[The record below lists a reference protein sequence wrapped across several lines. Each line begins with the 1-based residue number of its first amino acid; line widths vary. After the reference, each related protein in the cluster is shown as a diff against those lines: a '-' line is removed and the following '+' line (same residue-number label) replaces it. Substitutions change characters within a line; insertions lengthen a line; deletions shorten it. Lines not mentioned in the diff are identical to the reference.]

1 MGQANCCWRSRE
13 ALTDAEAVLSTDVRL
28 TRGRKRSERRLLL
41 LQEELVVAKLQH
53 GTTLRP
59 QLRLALDQ
67 LWVLSSG
74 KQAAGEVK
82 EEEEESSDEDGTS
95 IVLIWPTGTCVATFG
110 SRELKQLWV
119 GKLLGTPEGAKGAR
133 VTSVP
138 SIKLLQ
144 KELSRH
150 RGWRTF
156 SARSLQRLMEGQ
168 AEADPKQGPPTAPS
182 TKGGGLCRSAAG
194 ESGGST
200 SRRRRGLPWP
210 FALRRSPAAAPE
222 PGQAG
227 SGCSRVLFGQPLA
240 ALCGEA
246 GTLPRPIQELLD
258 ILHQRGPSTEG
269 IFRRADRTTALQK
282 LKEALDRGAD
292 VDLPSQS
299 VILLAAV
306 LKVSASALQ
315 LEELLAGLES
325 SKAHLKPLALQ
336 DFLRSIPGKLLVT
349 ELYQDWVQAMER
361 PSRQARV
368 EELKVVAEKLP
379 AAHLLLLKR
388 LLPLLQSI
396 GHHVST
402 SRMTSSNLAICL
414 GPNLLGPPDEDL
426 LPLEAML
433 EVTEKVKLLVEF
445 LIENGS
451 DIFGEEMAGQM
462 SPAPMDRSTELPLEK
477 QHGPAGESDAEEQ
490 QAKAFPAAPASLL
503 VLQRA
508 AGGDEVVGAE
518 TAEAPVALSPTSPET
533 MVDCPGCAEELK
545 SLSEHRRFAGSIQKN
560 DGQRKRKREET
571 WAEERPCHQAKKRR
585 EEKKGTEK
593 KREGAKGQEAPGA
606 DFPLLVEPL

>member
-1 MGQANCCWRSRE
+1 
-13 ALTDAEAVLSTDVRL
+13 
-28 TRGRKRSERRLLL
+28 
-41 LQEELVVAKLQH
+41 
-53 GTTLRP
+53 
-59 QLRLALDQ
+59 
-67 LWVLSSG
+67 
-74 KQAAGEVK
+74 
-82 EEEEESSDEDGTS
+82 
-95 IVLIWPTGTCVATFG
+95 
-110 SRELKQLWV
+110 
-119 GKLLGTPEGAKGAR
+119 
-133 VTSVP
+133 
-138 SIKLLQ
+138 
-144 KELSRH
+144 
-150 RGWRTF
+150 
-156 SARSLQRLMEGQ
+156 
-168 AEADPKQGPPTAPS
+168 
-182 TKGGGLCRSAAG
+182 
-194 ESGGST
+194 
-200 SRRRRGLPWP
+200 
-210 FALRRSPAAAPE
+210 
-222 PGQAG
+222 
-227 SGCSRVLFGQPLA
+227 
-240 ALCGEA
+240 
-246 GTLPRPIQELLD
+246 
-258 ILHQRGPSTEG
+258 
-269 IFRRADRTTALQK
+269 
-282 LKEALDRGAD
+282 
-292 VDLPSQS
+292 
-299 VILLAAV
+299 
-306 LKVSASALQ
+306 
-315 LEELLAGLES
+315 
-325 SKAHLKPLALQ
+325 

-571 WAEERPCHQAKKRR
+571 WAEERLCHQAKKRR

>member
-182 TKGGGLCRSAAG
+182 TKGGGLCRSAGWAPQGRRSPGRARTPAG
-194 ESGGST
+194 QRPLDVILRDREPPSAAAHSLEEGRARAGP
-200 SRRRRGLPWP
+200 GCPAVP
-210 FALRRSPAAAPE
+210 PALRR
-222 PGQAG
+222 
-227 SGCSRVLFGQPLA
+227 L
-240 ALCGEA
+240 
-246 GTLPRPIQELLD
+246 
-258 ILHQRGPSTEG
+258 
-269 IFRRADRTTALQK
+269 RA
-282 LKEALDRGAD
+282 
-292 VDLPSQS
+292 
-299 VILLAAV
+299 
-306 LKVSASALQ
+306 
-315 LEELLAGLES
+315 
-325 SKAHLKPLALQ
+325 
-336 DFLRSIPGKLLVT
+336 
-349 ELYQDWVQAMER
+349 
-361 PSRQARV
+361 
-368 EELKVVAEKLP
+368 
-379 AAHLLLLKR
+379 
-388 LLPLLQSI
+388 
-396 GHHVST
+396 
-402 SRMTSSNLAICL
+402 
-414 GPNLLGPPDEDL
+414 
-426 LPLEAML
+426 
-433 EVTEKVKLLVEF
+433 
-445 LIENGS
+445 
-451 DIFGEEMAGQM
+451 
-462 SPAPMDRSTELPLEK
+462 
-477 QHGPAGESDAEEQ
+477 
-490 QAKAFPAAPASLL
+490 
-503 VLQRA
+503 RA
-508 AGGDEVVGAE
+508 A
-518 TAEAPVALSPTSPET
+518 
-533 MVDCPGCAEELK
+533 
-545 SLSEHRRFAGSIQKN
+545 
-560 DGQRKRKREET
+560 
-571 WAEERPCHQAKKRR
+571 
-585 EEKKGTEK
+585 
-593 KREGAKGQEAPGA
+593 
-606 DFPLLVEPL
+606 